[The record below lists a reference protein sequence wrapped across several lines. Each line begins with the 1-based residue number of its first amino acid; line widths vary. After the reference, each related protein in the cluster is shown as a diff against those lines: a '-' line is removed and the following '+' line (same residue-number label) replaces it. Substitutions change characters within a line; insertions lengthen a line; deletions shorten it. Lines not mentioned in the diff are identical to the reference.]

1 MNVLFLLLISIA
13 VAIGLGAVGF
23 LLIWL
28 RGIGALAFPGAGF
41 GIATP
46 ALVILLNLMQLIIVV
61 VAMFVGRHR
70 AGVNEFTLIT
80 ITKSRLQLPANRK

>member
-46 ALVILLNLMQLIIVV
+46 L
-61 VAMFVGRHR
+61 
-70 AGVNEFTLIT
+70 
-80 ITKSRLQLPANRK
+80 S